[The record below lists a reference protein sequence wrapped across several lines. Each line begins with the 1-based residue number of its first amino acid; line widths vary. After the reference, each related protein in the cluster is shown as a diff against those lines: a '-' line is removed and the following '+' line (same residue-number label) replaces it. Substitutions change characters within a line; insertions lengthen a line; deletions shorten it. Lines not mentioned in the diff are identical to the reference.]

1 MKEALPVK
9 DSPRHLSSHVLVLVS
24 PLCPAATGSRHH
36 RVLRRR
42 PGAGGPGRDVL
53 QQLLPLPAVSRS
65 PERRLGAGPVGAQ

>member
-1 MKEALPVK
+1 MK
-9 DSPRHLSSHVLVLVS
+9 DSPRRLSSDALVLVS

-36 RVLRRR
+36 RVLRCR

-53 QQLLPLPAVSRS
+53 QQLLSLPAVGRS